1 MNLLLEKARLAQVA
15 DFYSSR
21 RGLNYLLVSHG
32 ADIISRHARGPRLL
46 ELGCANGVMTE
57 IFADRFPEVTVV
69 EGAESYA
76 ATARE
81 ILAGRGEVHCCL
93 FEEFVPTKPFDDIV
107 LAGVLEHVAD
117 PVDLLSRAAGW
128 LNRRGRLH
136 LLVPHAHSLH
146 RLAGVTLGLLSH
158 PEAMHAGDRAMGHRR
173 VYTWKLLE
181 KQVLE
186 SGLQI
191 KTRDGNFL
199 KPLSNAQMEDLPEAL
214 LEDARLLG
222 REFPELAAEIYALC
236 VPVTNH

>member
-1 MNLLLEKARLAQVA
+1 MNVLLEKSRLARTA
-15 DFYSSR
+15 DFYNSR
-21 RGLNYLLVSHG
+21 RGLNYLLVRHG
-32 ADIISRHARGPRLL
+32 GEIICRHTRGPRLL

-69 EGAESYA
+69 EGAEAYA

-81 ILAGRGEVHCCL
+81 ILADRGEVHCCL
-93 FEEFVPTKPFDDIV
+93 FEEFVPLKPFDDIV

-117 PVDLLSRAAGW
+117 PVELLWRAAGW
-128 LNRRGRLH
+128 LNRQGRLH

-146 RLAGVTLGLLSH
+146 RLSGVMLGILSR

-181 KQVLE
+181 KHVLE
-186 SGLQI
+186 SGLKI
-191 KTRDGNFL
+191 KSKEGNFL
-199 KPLSNAQMEDLPEAL
+199 KPLSNAQMEELPETL
-214 LEDARLLG
+214 LEEARGLG

-236 VPVTNH
+236 VPGPRH